1 MVVGYRVLGQ
11 APGNEFITE
20 QQSTF
25 WNIIWHIQI
34 DLKVN
39 LKEWAEMSGIF
50 LLEFYPEFKNRPSLI
65 RLECHPCFV
74 HEFKRFAMIKQQNCW
89 YLYHSRGYKIIWIV
103 EIRYPV
109 SKARY
114 STQLERQIMRDS
126 QSHDFVYSDLE
137 TLMSITLWAGL

>member
-1 MVVGYRVLGQ
+1 MGW
-11 APGNEFITE
+11 NE
-20 QQSTF
+20 
-25 WNIIWHIQI
+25 W
-34 DLKVN
+34 D
-39 LKEWAEMSGIF
+39 F
-50 LLEFYPEFKNRPSLI
+50 LLEFYLKFKNRPSLI
-65 RLECHPCFV
+65 RLDCHPCFV
-74 HEFKRFAMIKQQNCW
+74 HEFKRFAMIKQQGCW

-103 EIRYPV
+103 EIWYPV